1 MTVTKRQLEFQHRIL
16 HIQFEQ
22 GRGKG
27 GVPKVTIH
35 VYDKEDVERIIKKAV
50 ALLRIESENAHGKD
64 LMPEGEYF
72 LHRLEGAQIE
82 EYKEIEWIQREDGHW
97 IGSVVLTWGLPSEH
111 LLATVQTKGE
121 SS

>member
-1 MTVTKRQLEFQHRIL
+1 MTKRQLEFQHRIL

-35 VYDKEDVERIIKKAV
+35 VYDKEDVEKIIKKAV
-50 ALLRIESENAHGKD
+50 ALLRIESEDAHSKN
-64 LMPEGEYF
+64 LMPEGEF
-72 LHRLEGAQIE
+72 LHKLEGAQIE

-97 IGSVVLTWGLPSEH
+97 IGSVVLTWGLLSEH
-111 LLATVQTKGE
+111 LLATVQANGE